1 VEEWATMDEE
11 SPLVPPAGVELK
23 RGASPVGNENVSVE
37 YRIQVGISK
46 VLDADEIF
54 TADYELYLRFDAP
67 PELKLPEGPWFDG
80 AENFQLESLPSDSTP
95 MPTFHGTESVDLL
108 EQQCKLDRRQGKIYM
123 FCNWLITFRETFA
136 LHRFPFDSQ
145 LFTMKIELGCMN
157 TRAIVPVSWDSA
169 LEIPEAVYLP
179 PELKGEDDV
188 AVYYGGD
195 SWYLKDIKLDLEQ
208 DDDGSIK
215 LSVLAERKPG
225 FYMWN
230 ILLLNFFLVMV
241 NSAVAGIHK
250 EDLADRLSVTL
261 TLMLSAIAFKFVL
274 IQTIPVVSYL
284 TLLDRYVI
292 LSFSWLFVSCLE
304 SYMAATFLTQQMDD
318 CFNAISASLWLT
330 LHLIIV
336 VGTLCGWFRVT
347 DITQIVNERSRL
359 MQELALST
367 QIKSALGMSS
377 RTRTYSA
384 LARYEPDSE
393 GTKF

>member
-1 VEEWATMDEE
+1 M
-11 SPLVPPAGVELK
+11 
-23 RGASPVGNENVSVE
+23 
-37 YRIQVGISK
+37 Q
-46 VLDADEIF
+46 
-54 TADYELYLRFDAP
+54 DYELYLRFDAP
-67 PELKLPEGPWFDG
+67 PELKLLEAGQWLG
-80 AENFQLESLPSDSTP
+80 AENFKLEILPSDSTP
-95 MPTFHGTESVDLL
+95 MPTFHATESVDLL
-108 EQQCKLDRRQGKIYM
+108 EQQCKLDRRQGMIYM
-123 FCNWLITFRETFA
+123 FCNWLVTFRETFA

-157 TRAIVPVSWDSA
+157 TRAIIPVSWDSA
-169 LEIPEAVYLP
+169 LEIPEAVYFP
-179 PELKGEDDV
+179 SELKEDDV
-188 AVYYGGD
+188 AVYHGGD
-195 SWYLKDIKLDLEQ
+195 SWSLKDVKLDLGQE
-208 DDDGSIK
+208 DGSIK

-274 IQTIPVVSYL
+274 IQTIPAVSYL
-284 TLLDRYVI
+284 TLLDRYII
-292 LSFSWLFVSCLE
+292 LSFSWLFMSCLE

-318 CFNAISASLWLT
+318 CFNAISAGLWFT

-347 DITQIVNERSRL
+347 DIKQIISERRAMS
-359 MQELALST
+359 QELKLST
-367 QIKSALGMSS
+367 QSKSVLGTSS

-384 LARYEPDSE
+384 LAQYEPDSK